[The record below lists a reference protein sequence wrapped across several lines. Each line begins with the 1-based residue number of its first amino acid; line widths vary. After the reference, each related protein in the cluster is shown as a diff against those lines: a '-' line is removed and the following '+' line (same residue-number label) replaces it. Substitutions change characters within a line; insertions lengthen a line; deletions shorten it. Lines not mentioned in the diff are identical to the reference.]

1 METDTN
7 IVKHFS
13 ANLVSSTGELEGTVK
28 RGFMLL
34 HQKNAIL
41 EDLRSHAPEQ
51 LAELRELLAAGAP
64 ARPDPRRLGFY
75 EVDGRSHVYYV
86 FVYAAAGKVMLL
98 GVWEKDPVAQ
108 FVACTCPAA

>member
-13 ANLVSSTGELEGTVK
+13 ANLVSSMGELEGTVK

-34 HQKNAIL
+34 NQKNAIL
-41 EDLRSHAPEQ
+41 EDLRNHAPER

-75 EVDGRSHVYYV
+75 EVDGQSHVDYV
-86 FVYAAAGKVMLL
+86 FVYPAAGKVVVV
-98 GVWEKDPVAQ
+98 GGWGQEPVAQ
-108 FVACTCPAA
+108 FGACTCPAA